1 MNDLAEN
8 APAVPT
14 KEGYSEDLKSKLSAV
29 AIRLVDRF
37 EQVSRSRNA
46 TETRWLKDLRQYKGI
61 YEPETQKKLKSGKGR
76 RSTYFARMTRTKV
89 KAMDSRLMDMLFPV
103 NNDKNWEINPT
114 PKPEIGESPLVDSMV
129 QEWRMTQVPA
139 VAEQLGLR
147 GDPSTF
153 PPDAQAVLKQALL
166 QVKPPSEVMQA
177 ITVEVA
183 KAACANMSKEIDDQL
198 TEIKHRDVCARVIH
212 SGNLYGTGVLKSPLV
227 QKKKRRKWANT
238 PEGWKLTH
246 EDVLLPYEECTSIWD
261 YYPDETASCLDDC
274 EIHFEFHAMNRSQVL
289 GLIGMPGFEQSED
302 VIRAYVRD
310 FRNGDHSPR
319 SFETDLQTLNS
330 DNDTA
335 NRQFNNRYRVLECWT
350 QLQGV
355 ELLEAGLT
363 EEDIQGADNVW
374 CNIWMIGHFVIKV
387 AIEPLPGKTHPYH
400 VYYYDKDETSFW
412 GQGIA
417 ENIRDDQAGLNAT
430 MRACMDNMGS
440 TAGAMYEVNVDL
452 LDNREDPKD
461 VFPGRV
467 FLRRGDARS
476 RAVNDIQVESRI
488 SEFIAVRD
496 HFSEMIHEN
505 TLPAY
510 MHGDQNI
517 QGAGKTM
524 GGLSMLM
531 GSANINVKEQVRH
544 FDDGITRPAIE
555 GLYHWNME
563 FNDKPEIKGDF
574 VVAARGS
581 SSLVAKEVRAQ
592 NLDWLLSITNN
603 PTDQMLVKRQKLL
616 GEAIKTRDLV
626 DTDFIRTEEEFDA
639 FKQTTAQL
647 QEALAKVEQLT
658 GLLQLAAKTAPRLMQ
673 DIQTQAAGDPTQQGA
688 TQQ

>member
-1 MNDLAEN
+1 MSDTADQARAL
-8 APAVPT
+8 PT
-14 KEGYSEDLKSKLSAV
+14 KEGYSEDLKGKLTNV

-37 EQVSRSRNA
+37 EQVARARKA
-46 TETRWLKDLRQYKGI
+46 TEDRWLKDLRQYRGV
-61 YEPETQKKLKSGKGR
+61 YEPETIKKLKSGKGR

-114 PKPEIGESPLVDSMV
+114 PKPEVGESPFVEELLN
-129 QEWRMTQVPA
+129 EWKMTQAPA
-139 VAEQLGLR
+139 VIEKLGLT
-147 GDPSTF
+147 GDPQTF
-153 PPDAQAVLKQALL
+153 PPDAQMMVQNALA
-166 QVKPPSEVMQA
+166 QIQPPQEVIDSVMQEA
-177 ITVEVA
+177 A
-183 KAACANMSKEIDDQL
+183 KKACANMSKEIDDQL

-212 SGNLYGTGVLKSPLV
+212 SGNLYGTGILKSPLV
-227 QKKKRRKWANT
+227 QKKKRRKWVSGL
-238 PEGWKLTH
+238 EGWQLTY

-261 YYPDETASCLDDC
+261 YYPDETATTLDDC

-289 GLIGMPGFEQSED
+289 GLIGMPGFEGSEE
-302 VIRAYVRD
+302 VIRAYMRD
-310 FRNGDHSPR
+310 YRYGDHSPR
-319 SFETDLQTLNS
+319 SFETDLQGLNT

-374 CNIWMIGHFVIKV
+374 CNIWMLGHFIIKIAV
-387 AIEPLPGKTHPYH
+387 GPLPGKEHPYH

-417 ENIRDDQAGLNAT
+417 ENIRDDQSGLNAT

-452 LDNREDPKD
+452 LDAREDPRD
-461 VFPGRV
+461 VYPNRV

-476 RAVNDIQVESRI
+476 RAVNDIQVNSRI
-488 SEFIAVRD
+488 NEFLAMRD
-496 HFSEMIHEN
+496 HYSEMIHEN

-563 FNDKPEIKGDF
+563 FNEKVEIKGDF

-592 NLDWLLSITNN
+592 NLDWLLTITNN
-603 PTDQMLVKRQKLL
+603 PNDQMLVKRQKLL

-626 DTDFIRTEEEFDA
+626 DTDFIRTEEEYDA
-639 FKQTTAQL
+639 FKQTADQL
-647 QEALAKVEQLT
+647 QSAMAEVERLN
-658 GLLQLAAKTAPRLMQ
+658 GLLQLAAKTAPRLMR
-673 DIQTQAAGDPTQQGA
+673 DIQTQMADDTQQQEGA
-688 TQQ
+688 PQ

>member
-1 MNDLAEN
+1 MNDLATDPTR
-8 APAVPT
+8 ALPT
-14 KEGYSEDLKSKLSAV
+14 KEGYSEDLKDKLTSV

-37 EQVSRSRNA
+37 EQIAKNRKA
-46 TETRWLKDLRQYKGI
+46 TEDRWLKDLRQYKGI
-61 YEPETQKKLKSGKGR
+61 YEPETMKRLTSGKGR

-114 PKPEIGESPLVDSMV
+114 PKPEVGESPMMAKLLD
-129 QEWRMTQVPA
+129 EWKASQAPA
-139 VAEQLGLR
+139 VAEQMGVT
-147 GDPSTF
+147 DPEQITPEQQQSIAMAMSQLQ
-153 PPDAQAVLKQALL
+153 PPQDVIDAAMMEAAKQ
-166 QVKPPSEVMQA
+166 
-177 ITVEVA
+177 
-183 KAACANMSKEIDDQL
+183 ACANMSKEIDDQL
-198 TEIKHRDVCARVIH
+198 TEIKHRDVCATVIH
-212 SGNLYGTGVLKSPLV
+212 SGNLYGTGILKSPLV
-227 QKKKRRKWANT
+227 QKKKRRKWAQG
-238 PEGWKLTH
+238 PEGWALTY

-261 YYPDETASCLDDC
+261 YYPDETASKLEDC

-289 GLIGMPGFEQSED
+289 ALIGMPGFEQAEET
-302 VIRAYVRD
+302 IRSYLRD
-310 FRNGDHSPR
+310 YRYGDHNPR

-335 NRQFNNRYRVLECWT
+335 NRQFHNRYRVLECWT

-355 ELLEAGLT
+355 ELLEAGFT
-363 EEDIQGADNVW
+363 EEELHGADNVW
-374 CNIWMIGHFVIKV
+374 CNIWMLGHFIIKV
-387 AIEPLPGKTHPYH
+387 AIGPLPGKDHPYH
-400 VYYYDKDETSFW
+400 AYYYDKDETSFW

-417 ENIRDDQAGLNAT
+417 ENIRDDQSGLNAT

-452 LDNREDPKD
+452 LDPREDPRD
-461 VFPGRV
+461 VYPNRV

-476 RAVNDIQVESRI
+476 RAVNDIQVNSRI
-488 SEFIAVRD
+488 NEFMAMRD
-496 HFSEMIHEN
+496 HYSEMIHEN

-555 GLYHWNME
+555 GMYHWNME
-563 FNDKPEIKGDF
+563 FNEKQDIKGDF

-592 NLDWLLSITNN
+592 NLDWLLTITNN
-603 PTDQMLVKRQKLL
+603 PNDQMLVKRQKLL

-626 DTDFIRTEEEFDA
+626 DTDFIRTEEEYDA

-647 QEALAKVEQLT
+647 QAVTAEVEQLK
-658 GLLQLAAKTAPRLMQ
+658 GLLQLAAQTAPRLMR
-673 DIQTQAAGDPTQQGA
+673 DIQEQAAGGAPQVTQQ
-688 TQQ
+688 